1 MAPVPAKERDRTI
14 SMAAE
19 EEIMSILK
27 ERLKEITNKTPQEKQ
42 EVDKLLINNMVI
54 IILQCRNTTFLELQL
69 LNNIVHYYPHYSTVK
84 SNM

>member
-42 EVDKLLINNMVI
+42 EVDKFLFNNMVI
-54 IILQCRNTTFLELQL
+54 IILCRNTTFLELQL

>member
-42 EVDKLLINNMVI
+42 EVDKFLFNNMVI
-54 IILQCRNTTFLELQL
+54 IILCRNRTFLELQL

>member
-27 ERLKEITNKTPQEKQ
+27 ERLKEITNKTPQEKK
-42 EVDKLLINNMVI
+42 EVDKFLFNNMVI
-54 IILQCRNTTFLELQL
+54 IILCRNRTFLELQL

>member
-42 EVDKLLINNMVI
+42 EVDKFLFSNMVI
-54 IILQCRNTTFLELQL
+54 IILCRNTTFLQLQL

>member
-42 EVDKLLINNMVI
+42 EVDKFLFNNMVI
-54 IILQCRNTTFLELQL
+54 IILCRNITFLELQL